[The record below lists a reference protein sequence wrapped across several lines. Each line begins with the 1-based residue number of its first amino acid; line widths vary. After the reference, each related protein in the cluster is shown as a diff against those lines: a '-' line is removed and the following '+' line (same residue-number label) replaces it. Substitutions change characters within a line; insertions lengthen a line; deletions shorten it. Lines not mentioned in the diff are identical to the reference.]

1 MKSVIRDMKAEDAA
15 RCAAI
20 ACDSEIGR
28 RYGFVA
34 EKLEGN
40 LKKALAEADAG
51 RAAAEQ
57 AAADAAGQSAVGAG
71 RAAAGG
77 GVGAIAGGA
86 AAGSAPARLFVW
98 PLFVAELE
106 GRVAGFAWIDGRGA
120 FSSAPYLRLIA
131 VDSKLRGGGVG
142 AALLAEYEA
151 RTAGIRWGW
160 TLMVSDFNT
169 AAQCFY
175 EKHGYVRA
183 GAIPEFAHK
192 GITEIIMAK
201 RAPGGEAPL
210 SAAPAAAK
218 ADVLRGAESAF
229 DAIVGNAIAGG
240 LFPGAVLR
248 VENSHGLIMQKAW
261 GEALHTQTE
270 SEPMNADTVFDMAS
284 VSKLFTTTA
293 ILRLVSLGRLGL
305 EDRAADV
312 YARLYGGWTEAT
324 ALGRIEKSLGG
335 IKIADLLAHS
345 SGIHYW
351 HPFYTRR
358 GDEFESILAD
368 VLGAYPPTGITVYS
382 DLNFMILGRLLEG
395 FAAATGGG
403 TAASAGA
410 GARSGGADSDGKAV
424 RNSAAARGGAI
435 ARTGGAEGG
444 GGTGAPRAGSLLPD
458 IVREL
463 VFEPLGLSRTAYRAP
478 LGPCAATEFGN
489 RIEEKMVADLGLRFE
504 GWRSTERPICGEAD
518 DGNCYYYF
526 GGAAGH
532 AGVFSDARD
541 LARLGRLYLGG
552 GRLGP
557 TDAAGTAP
565 ADAGAAQG
573 AAWADATAAGGSQ
586 YLLPEIA
593 EAALRE
599 RRDGRGLGFQLGDL
613 YPDGGA
619 GHTGFTG
626 TYLHINRA
634 HGLVIVLLA
643 SRLHCAEPA
652 NINAIRREVS
662 RAAIEYLS

>member
-1 MKSVIRDMKAEDAA
+1 MKFEDAA

-40 LKKALAEADAG
+40 LKKALAEAAAG

-57 AAADAAGQSAVGAG
+57 AAAGGGAG
-71 RAAAGG
+71 AT
-77 GVGAIAGGA
+77 AGGA
-86 AAGSAPARLFVW
+86 AADSAPARLFVW

-106 GRVAGFAWIDGRGA
+106 GRAEGFAWIDGRGA

-218 ADVLRGAESAF
+218 PDVLRGAESAF

-270 SEPMNADTVFDMAS
+270 SEPMNTDTVFDMAS

-335 IKIADLLAHS
+335 IEIADLLAHS

-368 VLGAYPPTGITVYS
+368 VLGTYPPTGITVYS

-395 FAAATGGG
+395 FAA
-403 TAASAGA
+403 
-410 GARSGGADSDGKAV
+410 RSGGADSRGNTGAP
-424 RNSAAARGGAI
+424 RAA
-435 ARTGGAEGG
+435 
-444 GGTGAPRAGSLLPD
+444 APRAGSLLPD
-458 IVREL
+458 IVRDL
-463 VFEPLGLSRTAYRAP
+463 VFEPLALSRTAYRAP

-504 GWRSTERPICGEAD
+504 GWRGTERPIRGEAD

-532 AGVFSDARD
+532 AGVFSDAQD

-565 ADAGAAQG
+565 ADAGAVQG
-573 AAWADATAAGGSQ
+573 VALAGSMAAGGSQ

-613 YPDGGA
+613 YPDAGA
-619 GHTGFTG
+619 GHCGFTG

-634 HGLVIVLLA
+634 HDLVIVLLA

-662 RAAIEYLS
+662 RAAIEYFS